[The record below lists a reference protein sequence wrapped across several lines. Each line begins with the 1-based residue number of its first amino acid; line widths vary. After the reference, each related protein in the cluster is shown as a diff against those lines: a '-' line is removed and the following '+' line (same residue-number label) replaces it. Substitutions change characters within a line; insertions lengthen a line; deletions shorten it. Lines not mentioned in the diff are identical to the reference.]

1 MNTRITVLAQRAAV
15 FQGSRLEFTVSD
27 RRQPS
32 CQFLL

>member
-1 MNTRITVLAQRAAV
+1 MSTRITVLAQRAAV
-15 FQGSRLEFTVSD
+15 FQDSHLEFTISD